1 MSNLLDVF
9 GDYSA
14 REIKRIMPIVKKI
27 ESYEKEM
34 SKLTD
39 EELRNKTE
47 VFKFKL
53 SKGKTLDD
61 ILPEAFAV
69 VREAAYRVL
78 NMKHYEV
85 QLIGGIV
92 LHQGRIAEMKTGE
105 GKTLVATLPAYLNAL
120 TGKGVHIVTTND
132 YLAKRDRDEMGQI
145 HEFLG
150 LTVGVIL
157 HDMEPEERR
166 TAYNMDITY
175 GTNNELGFD
184 YLRDNMAISREERV
198 MRSLN
203 YVIVDEID
211 SILIDEARTP
221 LLIAGEGDEPSEVYY
236 AADNF
241 VKKLKKDEHYV
252 VDNKVKAVTLTEA
265 GVELCEKE
273 FGIEN
278 LADEKNR
285 NIQHHVVQ
293 ALKANYIMMNNRDY
307 IVNDGEVL
315 IVDEFT
321 GRVMDGRRFNEGL
334 HEAIEAKEGLEVNNE
349 SKTLATI
356 TLQNFFK
363 LYNKLSGMT
372 GTAYTEQMEFREIY
386 NLDVVVI
393 PTNKPVKRIDH
404 NDEVYKT
411 TRAKYNAIV
420 REVIESHEKGQ
431 PVLVGTSSIEKS
443 EDISALLKRKGIKH
457 YVLNAKNH
465 ALEAKIIAKAG
476 EKGAVT
482 IATNMAGR
490 GTDIKLAPGVAEL
503 GGLKVIGTDR
513 HESRRIDNQLRGRS
527 GRQGDPG
534 SSKFIISLEDE
545 LLKHFM
551 PERFKELVEKMAMDE
566 NVPLEGKLLNKAI
579 ESAQKAVEANNF
591 AARKN
596 LVSYD
601 DIVNVQ
607 RKVIYDE
614 RNRVL
619 DGEDLRDDILSML
632 SEVINRMVTEF
643 LGDASSKERD
653 EELKNLIVFAEEL
666 CIPSNRLSYEELK
679 GKTNDELEEIIYS
692 IACEVYEEAEKTL
705 GEDRVRTIEKVALLK
720 TVDEKWIEHIDN
732 MEYLKE
738 GIGLRAFK
746 QVDPVQIFQI
756 ESSEIF
762 YEMLY
767 SIKYNTIKQLFYN
780 LKTNKSFNN

>member
-14 REIKRIMPIVKKI
+14 REIKRVMPLIKKI
-27 ESYEKEM
+27 ESYDKEM

-47 VFKFKL
+47 LFKFKL
-53 SKGKTLDD
+53 QNGKTLED

-69 VREAAYRVL
+69 VREAGHRVL
-78 NMKHYEV
+78 KMKHYEV
-85 QLIGGIV
+85 QLIGGII

-105 GKTLVATLPAYLNAL
+105 GKTLVSTLSAYLNAL

-150 LTVGVIL
+150 LSVGVIL

-166 TAYNMDITY
+166 AAYNMDITY

-184 YLRDNMAISREERV
+184 YLRDNMALSKEERV
-198 MRSLN
+198 LRPLN

-221 LLIAGEGDEPSEVYY
+221 LIISGEGGEPSETYF

-241 VKKLKKDEHYV
+241 VKKLKKDEHFV
-252 VDNKVKAVTLTEA
+252 IDNKVKAVTLTEA

-278 LADEKNR
+278 YADEKNR

-293 ALKANYIMMNNRDY
+293 ALKANYIMLNNRDY

-321 GRVMDGRRFNEGL
+321 GRVMDGRRFSEGL

-356 TLQNFFK
+356 TLQNYFK

-372 GTAYTEQMEFREIY
+372 GTANTEQLEFREIY

-393 PTNKPVKRIDH
+393 PTNRPIKRVDH

-411 TRAKYNAIV
+411 TKAKYYAIV
-420 REVIESHEKGQ
+420 REIAESHEKGQ
-431 PVLVGTSSIEKS
+431 PVLVGTASIEKS
-443 EDISALLKRKGIKH
+443 EDISALLKRKGIRH

-465 ALEAKIIAKAG
+465 ASEAKIISKAG
-476 EKGAVT
+476 QKGAVT

-490 GTDIKLAPGVAEL
+490 GTDIKLAEGVAEL

-513 HESRRIDNQLRGRS
+513 HESRRIDNQLRGRA

-534 SSKFIISLEDE
+534 SSKFIISLEDD
-545 LLKHFM
+545 LLAHFM
-551 PERFKELVEKMAMDE
+551 PERSKDLIDKIVTDE
-566 NVPLEGKLLNKAI
+566 NAPMESKLMTKAI
-579 ESAQKAVEANNF
+579 ESAQKAVEANHF

-596 LVSYD
+596 LVGYD

-607 RKVIYDE
+607 RKVIYEE

-619 DGEDLRDDILSML
+619 DGEELKDDILSML
-632 SEVINRMVTEF
+632 SEVINKMVGEF
-643 LGDASSKERD
+643 INDGKEKD
-653 EELKNLIVFAEEL
+653 FETELKNLILFAEEL
-666 CIPSNRLSYEELK
+666 CIPENKLKFEELK
-679 GKTNDELEEIIYS
+679 DKSNEEIEEEIFS
-692 IACEVYEEAEKTL
+692 TACEVYEEADKVL
-705 GEDRVRTIEKVALLK
+705 GEEVVRSIEKVALLR

-732 MEYLKE
+732 MDYLKE

-756 ESSEIF
+756 ESSEVF

-767 SIKYNTIKQLFYN
+767 SIKLNTIKNLFLN
-780 LKTNKSFNN
+780 LKNTAK